1 MVDRLYLAYTIAD
14 AEWLITQ
21 PDLLKEGKIVYSG
34 IEPHLVFRTARIPAD
49 DAVELYRQLD
59 FCTIANEA
67 ESLRCKFEQTLRQ
80 IGPDYGLSLIY
91 KNIDILSCSL
101 HLLYYFF
108 YEAVTSYHLA
118 LAIIRKYQPKEI
130 WVNQSPF
137 TAVTQWGLAP
147 PPQTNYENQVWGAMR
162 NIGVIIKDL
171 EIPNTLKSS
180 NAQEQQIDL
189 TYRSQ
194 YQPWQPQYS
203 HRETVSQSKNAL
215 KSDVLL
221 ALQNNFLKNYAPIG
235 EALANSFNFKTLDL
249 IQQNLWFG
257 WHDASDSIPVPLIQ
271 DLDNTSSIQINQLLN
286 DRRFTDAFSDYPLD
300 IWKII
305 QSRVDLLFS
314 FDIPFV
320 CAWIECAHWV
330 LAQVQ
335 PKLIVMA
342 EEVSLAARSLG
353 AVAKLH
359 GIKKLVIEHGSSE
372 TQISKDERSDM
383 HRWQH
388 NYAETRPDYVATWG
402 SYGQHYYIENL
413 GWSAKQVIPTGW
425 PWIEREIRQH
435 LSSGKIKQVANVKL
449 QLLFLSTSTHKS
461 YHYLY
466 DTLLEAAKQLHVE
479 IVIRPHGAENMN
491 YLRDLANLVGV
502 NVKIDNSSNILDQI
516 AESDI
521 VIGGATS
528 VLSYAIAL
536 SKPCIFIDLLGM
548 RDYKPY
554 AIEGAAIGVYNRE
567 ELIPAIEKLNSDVE
581 ERNRQHKKQKLFT
594 QQYLGELD
602 GNATERIINFVKRE
616 LNMQDKLSTE
626 YRNFSTQAD
635 ILRVDIGCGIH
646 KPKDFIGVD
655 IAPGVGVDIVADLS
669 KEFPFPDSSVDEL
682 RAHDIIEHLYD
693 RIHTM
698 NEIWRVCK
706 PGAKIDIRVPSTDGR
721 GAFQDPTH
729 ISFWN
734 INSFLYY
741 CSEFPAYI
749 ELCRRYGFQGEFKA
763 VKLEHEESPDG
774 VIHVRAELLVV
785 KPVSD
790 FSKNQITGNGHSRI
804 TQEYQQEIKEQFAPQ
819 INVDVQSQEQELFYR
834 ISTYVKQYQQD
845 PNRTTIANIRQAR
858 YQIAQ
863 QWLNISDSE
872 IESVYLGDFGKAH
885 QILLNSG
892 IKNEVFTPTEQAF
905 VDEVTAHVCRGL
917 DCTKR
922 VQYILAAM
930 LYRCADQLPLEHEI
944 STIPTWFIN
953 DYLKFLFQPQ
963 LYFKEL
969 EEANNYH
976 HYMQGWINYLHTS
989 IFSNPDSLLWHEVVQ
1004 HFVLIANFIPLYFNE
1019 DNLQDIYVKRGEILD
1034 FFLKINGYQVS
1045 YEFDDR
1051 PVTRKKIRMGILAAH
1066 FMPSAETFATLP
1078 VYEYISRYFEVILY
1092 SLNQTDHPL
1101 EQYCQSCANSFKL
1114 LPQDLAEQANTI
1126 RADDLDIL
1134 FIATNVTAV
1143 TNQISLLSMHRL
1155 ARIQVTSGG
1164 SVVTTGMRHID
1175 YYISGTHTDPSAISE
1190 QQYREKLVKLE
1201 GTVHCFSYGN
1211 EQENVTIKVDREN
1224 LGISEESVIFIS
1236 GANFFKIIPE
1246 LINTWAK
1253 IISGVPNSVLVL
1265 LPFGPNWSNN
1275 YPKKAFVN
1283 HLIKV
1288 FSKHRIPAE
1297 QLIVLDPQPVP
1308 NREEVKEYFKIADVY
1323 LDSYPFAGTTSLVE
1337 PLQVN
1342 LPVIARRGT
1351 NFRSAMGAAMVQAL
1365 DVPDL
1370 VADSEESYIQL
1381 AIALGKNPELRQ
1393 QKSAQI
1399 KEKMQG
1405 NPSFLDS
1412 RSYSAKIGGLFQEL
1426 FSKYLADTLSQ
1437 NFRLGDINLII
1448 FPDWLQP
1455 EDLLYQDLAS
1465 VISTLTTH
1473 PDKSHI
1479 TLLIDTQNISE
1490 EEADM
1495 LLSSLTMNLL
1505 MEEDVDI
1512 TEGPEISLLGKI
1524 SDTQWKTLLPRIH
1537 TRIALATDNQSAIA
1551 QAKAENLPSCELDN
1565 LIISKLEMTP
1575 V

>member
-1 MVDRLYLAYTIAD
+1 MVDKLYLAYTIAD

-21 PDLLKEGKIVYSG
+21 PELLKQGKIVYSG
-34 IEPHLVFRTARIPAD
+34 IEPHLVFRSAGIPAD
-49 DAVELYRQLD
+49 DVVELYRQLD
-59 FCTIANEA
+59 FCTISNEA
-67 ESLRCKFEQTLRQ
+67 ENLRCKFEQTLRQ
-80 IGPDYGLSLIY
+80 VGHNYGLSLIY
-91 KNIDILSCSL
+91 QNIDILSCSL

-118 LAIIRKYQPKEI
+118 LAILRKYKPKEI

-147 PPQTNYENQVWGAMR
+147 PPQTNYENQVWGSMR
-162 NIGVIIKDL
+162 NTGVIIKDL
-171 EIPNTLKSS
+171 EIPDTLESS
-180 NAQEQQIDL
+180 NTHKQQIDL
-189 TYRSQ
+189 IYRSQ
-194 YQPWQPQYS
+194 YQPWQPQHS
-203 HRETVSQSKNAL
+203 QRATVNQSKNSL

-271 DLDNTSSIQINQLLN
+271 DLNNTNSIEINQFLN
-286 DRRFTDAFSDYPLD
+286 DRRFSDTFLDYPLD

-305 QSRVDLLFS
+305 QSRVDLLLS

-320 CAWIECAHWV
+320 RAWIECSHWV

-335 PKLIVMA
+335 PKFIVMA

-359 GIKKLVIEHGSSE
+359 GIKKLVIEHGSSD
-372 TQISKDERSDM
+372 TQISKTERPDM
-383 HRWQH
+383 HYWQH

-402 SYGQHYYIENL
+402 SYGQHYYVDNL
-413 GWSAKQVIPTGW
+413 GWSAKQVIVTGW
-425 PWIEREIRQH
+425 PWIEREIKQH
-435 LSSGKIKQVANVKL
+435 LNCIKRKQVAHAELK
-449 QLLFLSTSTHKS
+449 LLFLSTSTHKS

-466 DTLLEAAKQLHVE
+466 ETLFQAAKQLHVLL
-479 IVIRPHGAENMN
+479 VIRPHGAENMD
-491 YLRDLANLVGV
+491 YLRDLANLVGI
-502 NVKIDNSSNILDQI
+502 NVKIDNSNNLLDQI

-536 SKPCIFIDLLGM
+536 SKPCIFLDLLGM
-548 RDYKPY
+548 RNYKPY
-554 AIEGAAIGVYNRE
+554 AIEGAAMGVYNPE
-567 ELIPAIEKLNSDVE
+567 DLIPAIEKLNSDDE
-581 ERNRQHKKQKLFT
+581 EINRQQKTQKLFT

-602 GNATERIINFVKRE
+602 GNTTERITDFIKME
-616 LNMQDKLSTE
+616 LKMQDKLSTE
-626 YRNFSTQAD
+626 YQKSITKAD

-646 KPKDFIGVD
+646 KPIDFIGVD
-655 IAPGVGVDIVADLS
+655 ISPGVGVDIVADLS

-706 PGAKIDIRVPSTDGR
+706 PGAKVDIRVPSTDGR

-749 ELCRRYGFQGEFKA
+749 ELCKRYGFQGEFKA
-763 VKLEHEESPDG
+763 VKLEHEESPGG
-774 VIHVRAELLVV
+774 VIHVIAELLVA
-785 KPVSD
+785 KSG
-790 FSKNQITGNGHSRI
+790 SNLSRNQIPGNGYLAI
-804 TQEYQQEIKEQFAPQ
+804 NQGYQQEIQKQFAPEV
-819 INVDVQSQEQELFYR
+819 NVDIEGQEQDIFSK

-845 PNRTTIANIRQAR
+845 PTSRTAIANVRQTR

-872 IESVYLGDFGKAH
+872 IESVYLGDFGKVH
-885 QILLNSG
+885 QILLSSG
-892 IKNEVFTPTEQAF
+892 IKNEIFTLTEQAF
-905 VDEVTAHVCRGL
+905 VDEVNAKISRGF
-917 DCTKR
+917 DEPKA

-930 LYRCADQLPLEHEI
+930 LYCCADQLLLDHDI
-944 STIPTWFIN
+944 SNIPIWFIN
-953 DYLKFLFQPQ
+953 EYLKFLFQPQ
-963 LYFKEL
+963 LYFQEVG
-969 EEANNYH
+969 EAEKYYH
-976 HYMQGWINYLHTS
+976 YIQGWVDYLHTS
-989 IFSNPDSLLWHEVVQ
+989 IFQNQDSLLWHEVVEN
-1004 HFVLIANFIPLYFNE
+1004 FVQMGNFIPLYFNE
-1019 DNLQDIYVKRGEILD
+1019 ANLKDIYVKRGEILD
-1034 FFLKINGYQVS
+1034 FFLKINGYQVN

-1051 PVTRKKIRMGILAAH
+1051 SVTRKKIRMGILASH
-1066 FMPSAETFATLP
+1066 FLPSAETFATLP
-1078 VYEYISRYFEVILY
+1078 VYEYISRYFEVVLY
-1092 SLNQTDHPL
+1092 SLNQTGHPL
-1101 EQYCQSCANSFKL
+1101 EEYCQSCANSFKL
-1114 LPQDLAEQANTI
+1114 LPQDLAEQSNTI

-1143 TNQISLLSMHRL
+1143 TNQICLLSMHRL
-1155 ARIQVTSGG
+1155 ARIQITSGG
-1164 SVVTTGMRHID
+1164 SVVTSGMQHID
-1175 YYISGTHTDPSAISE
+1175 YYISGTETDPSPTSE
-1190 QQYREKLVKLE
+1190 QQYREKLVKIQ
-1201 GTVHCFSYGN
+1201 GTAHCFSYGN
-1211 EQENVTIKVDREN
+1211 QQENVTLKVERES
-1224 LGISEESVIFIS
+1224 LGISEETVIFIS

-1246 LINTWAK
+1246 LIDTWAK
-1253 IISGVPNSVLVL
+1253 IISVVPNSVLVL

-1275 YPKKAFVN
+1275 YPKKSFVN

-1288 FSKHRIPAE
+1288 FSKHGIPAN

-1342 LPVIARRGT
+1342 LPVIARQGT
-1351 NFRSAMGAAMVQAL
+1351 TFRSAMGAAMVQTL
-1365 DVPDL
+1365 DVPGL

-1381 AIALGKNPELRQ
+1381 AVALGINPELRQ

-1399 KEKMQG
+1399 KERMQD

-1412 RSYSAKIGGLFQEL
+1412 RSYSAKIGSLFQEL

-1448 FPDWLQP
+1448 FPDWSQP

-1465 VISTLTTH
+1465 VISILTTH
-1473 PDKSHI
+1473 SDKNHI
-1479 TLLIDTQNISE
+1479 TLLIDTQNIFE

-1524 SDTQWKTLLPRIH
+1524 SDAQWKALLPRIN
-1537 TRIALATDNQSAIA
+1537 TRIALATDNQSAIT
-1551 QAKAENLPSCELDN
+1551 QAKAETLPLSN
-1565 LIISKLEMTP
+1565 VNKLISI
-1575 V
+1575 

>member
-1 MVDRLYLAYTIAD
+1 MADRLYLAYTLAD
-14 AEWLITQ
+14 AEWLIAH
-21 PDLLKEGKIVYSG
+21 PELLQEGKIIYSG
-34 IEPHLVFRTARIPAD
+34 IEPHLVFSSARISAD
-49 DAVELYRQLD
+49 DAVELYRKLD
-59 FCTIANEA
+59 FCAIANEA
-67 ESLRCKFEQTLRQ
+67 EYLRCKFEQTLRK

-91 KNIDILSCSL
+91 QDIDILSCSL

-108 YEAVTSYHLA
+108 YEAITSYHLA
-118 LAIIRKYQPKEI
+118 LAILRKYQPKEI
-130 WVNQSPF
+130 WVNQSQF

-147 PPQTNYENQVWGAMR
+147 PPQTNYENQVWGSMR
-162 NIGVIIKDL
+162 NVGVIIKDL
-171 EIPNTLKSS
+171 EIPTTLHSS
-180 NAQEQQIDL
+180 NAQEQQINL
-189 TYRSQ
+189 IYRSQ
-194 YQPWQPQYS
+194 YQPWQPQPS
-203 HRETVSQSKNAL
+203 QRTTLNQSKNSL

-235 EALANSFNFKTLDL
+235 EALANSFNLKTLDL
-249 IQQNLWFG
+249 IQQNLWLG

-271 DLDNTSSIQINQLLN
+271 NLDNASSVQINQLLN
-286 DRRFTDAFSDYPLD
+286 DQRFSDAFLDYPLD

-305 QSRVDLLFS
+305 QSRVDLLLS

-320 CAWIECAHWV
+320 RAWIECAHWV

-335 PKLIVMA
+335 PKFIVMA

-353 AVAKLH
+353 AVAKLY
-359 GIKKLVIEHGSSE
+359 GIKKLVIEHGSAD
-372 TQISKDERSDM
+372 TKISKNERSDM
-383 HRWQH
+383 HYWQH

-435 LSSGKIKQVANVKL
+435 LSSTKIKQVAHVER

-466 DTLLEAAKQLHVE
+466 ETLLEAAKQLHVQ

-491 YLRDLANLVGV
+491 YLGELANLIGI

-536 SKPCIFIDLLGM
+536 NKPCIFLDLLEM

-554 AIEGAAIGVYNRE
+554 AIEGAAIGVYNPE
-567 ELIPAIEKLNSDVE
+567 ELIPAIEKLNSDAQ
-581 ERNRQHKKQKLFT
+581 ERNRQQKKQKLFT
-594 QQYLGELD
+594 KQYLGELD
-602 GNATERIINFVKRE
+602 GKATERIINFVKRE
-616 LNMQDKLSTE
+616 IKMQDKLSTGYE
-626 YRNFSTQAD
+626 KFRMQGD
-635 ILRVDIGCGIH
+635 ILRIDIGCGIH
-646 KPKDFIGVD
+646 KPQDFIGVD

-706 PGAKIDIRVPSTDGR
+706 PDAKVDIRVPSTDGR

-749 ELCRRYGFQGEFKA
+749 ELCRRYGFQGEFKV
-763 VKLEHEESPDG
+763 VKLEHEESPGG
-774 VIHVRAELLVV
+774 VIHVIAELLVV
-785 KPVSD
+785 KSVSD
-790 FSKNQITGNGHSRI
+790 FSKNQITGNAYLTI
-804 TQEYQQEIKEQFAPQ
+804 TQEYQQEIQKQFAPEV
-819 INVDVQSQEQELFYR
+819 NVDVQSKEQEVFSR
-834 ISTYVKQYQQD
+834 ISTYVKQYEQD
-845 PNRTTIANIRQAR
+845 PSRTAIANIRQAR

-872 IESVYLGDFGKAH
+872 IQSFYLGDLGKAH

-892 IKNEVFTPTEQAF
+892 IRNEVFTPTEQAF
-905 VDEVTAHVCRGL
+905 IDEVTTHISRGFDEPKSL
-917 DCTKR
+917 
-922 VQYILAAM
+922 QYILAAM
-930 LYRCADQLPLEHEI
+930 LYRCANQLPLQHDI
-944 STIPTWFIN
+944 STLPTWFIN

-963 LYFKEL
+963 LYFQKL
-969 EEANNYH
+969 GEAENYYY
-976 HYMQGWINYLHTS
+976 YMQGWVDYLHTS
-989 IFSNPDSLLWHEVVQ
+989 IFKNQDSLLWHEVVQ
-1004 HFVLIANFIPLYFNE
+1004 HFVQIANFVPLYFNE
-1019 DNLQDIYVKRGEILD
+1019 NNLKDIYVKRGEILD
-1034 FFLKINGYQVS
+1034 FFLNINGYQAN

-1051 PVTRKKIRMGILAAH
+1051 PVNRKKIRMGILAAH
-1066 FMPSAETFATLP
+1066 FLPGSETFAYLP
-1078 VYEYISRYFEVILY
+1078 IYEYISRDFEVILY
-1092 SLNQTDHPL
+1092 SLNQTGHPL

-1114 LPQDLAEQANTI
+1114 LPQDLTEQVNII
-1126 RADDLDIL
+1126 RADDLDML

-1143 TNQISLLSMHRL
+1143 TNQICFLSMHRL

-1175 YYISGTHTDPSAISE
+1175 YYISATLTDPSPRSE
-1190 QQYREKLVKLE
+1190 QQYQEKLVKLE
-1201 GTVHCFSYGN
+1201 ETAHCFSYGN
-1211 EQENVTIKVDREN
+1211 EQENVTVKVDREN
-1224 LGISEESVIFIS
+1224 LGISKETVIFIS

-1253 IISGVPNSVLVL
+1253 IISEVPDSVLLL

-1288 FSKHRIPAE
+1288 FSKHGIPAE

-1308 NREEVKEYFKIADVY
+1308 NREEVKAYFKIADVY

-1342 LPVIARRGT
+1342 LPVIARQGNT
-1351 NFRSAMGAAMVQAL
+1351 FRSAMGAAMVQAL

-1370 VADSEESYIQL
+1370 VANSEESYIQL
-1381 AIALGKNPELRQ
+1381 AIALGINPELRQ

-1412 RSYSAKIGGLFQEL
+1412 RSYSAKIGSLFQEL

-1448 FPDWLQP
+1448 FPDWSQP

-1465 VISTLTTH
+1465 VISTLTNH

-1505 MEEDVDI
+1505 MEDDVDI
-1512 TEGPEISLLGKI
+1512 TEGPEISLLGKMN
-1524 SDTQWKTLLPRIH
+1524 DTQWKTLLSRIQ
-1537 TRIALATDNQSAIA
+1537 TRIALGIDNQSAIA
-1551 QAKAENLPSCELDN
+1551 QAKAENLSSCNVDSLS
-1565 LIISKLEMTP
+1565 L
-1575 V
+1575 

>member
-14 AEWLITQ
+14 AEWLIAH
-21 PDLLKEGKIVYSG
+21 PELLKEGRVIYSG
-34 IEPHLVFRTARIPAD
+34 IEPHLVFCSAGIPAD

-67 ESLRCKFEQTLRQ
+67 EYLRCKFEQTLRQ
-80 IGPDYGLSLIY
+80 VGPDYGLSLIY
-91 KNIDILSCSL
+91 QDIDILSCSL

-118 LAIIRKYQPKEI
+118 VAILQKYQPKEI

-147 PPQTNYENQVWGAMR
+147 PPQTNYENQVWGSMR

-171 EIPNTLKSS
+171 EIPNTLESS
-180 NAQEQQIDL
+180 NVQEQQIDL
-189 TYRSQ
+189 IYRSQ
-194 YQPWQPQYS
+194 YQPWQPQDRQRS
-203 HRETVSQSKNAL
+203 AVFPTKNSL

-235 EALANSFNFKTLDL
+235 EALANSFNLKTLDL
-249 IQQNLWFG
+249 IQQNLWLG

-271 DLDNTSSIQINQLLN
+271 DLNNVSSIQINHILN
-286 DRRFTDAFSDYPLD
+286 DRRFSHAFLDYPLD

-305 QSRVDLLFS
+305 QSRVDLLLS

-320 CAWIECAHWV
+320 GAWIECSHWV

-335 PKLIVMA
+335 PKFIVMA

-359 GIKKLVIEHGSSE
+359 GIKKLVIEHGSPD
-372 TQISKDERSDM
+372 TQISKNERSDM
-383 HRWQH
+383 HYWQH

-402 SYGQHYYIENL
+402 SYGQHYYVENL

-425 PWIEREIRQH
+425 PWIEREIRQY
-435 LSSGKIKQVANVKL
+435 LGSGKTKQVAHV
-449 QLLFLSTSTHKS
+449 QRHLLFLSTSTHKS

-466 DTLLEAAKQLHVE
+466 ETLLEAAKQLHVE
-479 IVIRPHGAENMN
+479 IVIRPHGAENMD
-491 YLRDLANLVGV
+491 YLRDLANLVGI

-536 SKPCIFIDLLGM
+536 SKPCIFLDLLGM

-567 ELIPAIEKLNSDVE
+567 ELIPAIEKLNSDDE

-602 GNATERIINFVKRE
+602 GKATERIINFIKME
-616 LNMQDKLSTE
+616 IQMQDKLSTKYQN
-626 YRNFSTQAD
+626 YRTQTD

-706 PGAKIDIRVPSTDGR
+706 PGAKVDIRVPSTDGR

-749 ELCRRYGFQGEFKA
+749 ELCKRYGFQGEFKA

-785 KPVSD
+785 KSVSNL
-790 FSKNQITGNGHSRI
+790 SQNYLPI
-804 TQEYQQEIKEQFAPQ
+804 TQEYQQEIQKQFAPEV
-819 INVDVQSQEQELFYR
+819 NVYIQSQEQDVFSQ

-845 PNRTTIANIRQAR
+845 PSRTAIANIRQTR

-863 QWLNISDSE
+863 QWLKISDSE
-872 IESVYLGDFGKAH
+872 IESVYLGDLGKAH

-892 IKNEVFTPTEQAF
+892 IKNEVFTPSEQVF
-905 VDEVTAHVCRGL
+905 VDEVTTHISRGL
-917 DCTKR
+917 NKPKA
-922 VQYILAAM
+922 VQYILVAM
-930 LYRCADQLPLEHEI
+930 LYRCADQLPLQHDI
-944 STIPTWFIN
+944 SNIPTWFIN

-963 LYFKEL
+963 LYFQEVG
-969 EEANNYH
+969 EAENYY
-976 HYMQGWINYLHTS
+976 HYMQGWVDYLHTS
-989 IFSNPDSLLWHEVVQ
+989 IFQNQDSLLWHEVVKS
-1004 HFVLIANFIPLYFNE
+1004 FVQMGNFIPLYFNE
-1019 DNLQDIYVKRGEILD
+1019 ANLKDIYVKRGEILD
-1034 FFLKINGYQVS
+1034 FFLKINGHQVN

-1051 PVTRKKIRMGILAAH
+1051 PVTRKKIRMGILAAY
-1066 FMPSAETFATLP
+1066 FLPSAETFATLP
-1078 VYEYISRYFEVILY
+1078 LYEYISRYFEVILY
-1092 SLNQTDHPL
+1092 SLNQTGHPL
-1101 EQYCQSCANSFKL
+1101 EEYCQSCANSFKL

-1143 TNQISLLSMHRL
+1143 TNQICLLSMHRL

-1164 SVVTTGMRHID
+1164 SVVTTGMRYID
-1175 YYISGTHTDPSAISE
+1175 YYISGTHTDPSATSE

-1201 GTVHCFSYGN
+1201 GTAHCFSYGN
-1211 EQENVTIKVDREN
+1211 EQENVTIKVDRES
-1224 LGISEESVIFIS
+1224 LYISEESVIFIS

-1283 HLIKV
+1283 HLMKV
-1288 FSKHRIPAE
+1288 FSKHGIPAD

-1342 LPVIARRGT
+1342 LPVIARQGNT
-1351 NFRSAMGAAMVQAL
+1351 FRSAMGSAMVQAL
-1365 DVPDL
+1365 DVSDL

-1381 AIALGKNPELRQ
+1381 AIALGINPQLRQ

-1412 RSYSAKIGGLFQEL
+1412 RSYSAKIGSLFQEL

-1437 NFRLGDINLII
+1437 NFRLGDINLVI

-1465 VISTLTTH
+1465 VICTLTTH
-1473 PDKSHI
+1473 PDKSRL
-1479 TLLIDTQNISE
+1479 TLLIDSQNIPE

-1505 MEEDVDI
+1505 MEDDVDI

-1524 SDTQWKTLLPRIH
+1524 SDTQWKTILPRIN
-1537 TRIALATDNQSAIA
+1537 TRIALAIDNQQAIA
-1551 QAKAENLPSCELDN
+1551 HAKAENLPSCDVDS
-1565 LIISKLEMTP
+1565 LIAK
-1575 V
+1575 